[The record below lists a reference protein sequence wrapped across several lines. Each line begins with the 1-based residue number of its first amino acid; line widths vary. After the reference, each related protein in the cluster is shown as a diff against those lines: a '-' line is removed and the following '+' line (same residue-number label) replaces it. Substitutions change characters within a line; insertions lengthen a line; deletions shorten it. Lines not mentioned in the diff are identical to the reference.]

1 MQMNVK
7 RLNSPKHR
15 VACLMH
21 ANLKAKS
28 ITVPLLTDEFFT
40 WVIDRR
46 SITGL

>member
-7 RLNSPKHR
+7 RLNGPKHR
-15 VACLMH
+15 VARLMH

-28 ITVPLLTDEFFT
+28 IIVPLLTDEFFT
-40 WVIDRR
+40 RVIDRR